1 MLHLNTKKSMNN
13 GYAICFNEW
22 ALDSD
27 IKNELNLL
35 LIISSLTAEKGY
47 CFASNKYFAELFETN
62 ETLISRKIKKLEKKK
77 YIIIEYEKKGSQI
90 VSRKIRLSKMIT
102 VDYRKSK
109 SSIIE
114 NDKDNNTSINNTSIN
129 NKEIYKE
136 IINNSRIPETTIPS
150 RPQLVSQETNTINNK
165 YINTNNNKNTKKE
178 FFDKEELNDLFNEFL
193 DFRRKLK
200 AVNSDKAIT
209 LLINKLNE
217 YDDETKKKMIN
228 QSIENSWKSVF
239 PLKKEYKR
247 KENGFELLERLK
259 REELEKQNAKK

>member
-90 VSRKIRLSKMIT
+90 VSRKIRLSKTIT

-114 NDKDNNTSINNTSIN
+114 NDKDNNTSINNT
-129 NKEIYKE
+129 
-136 IINNSRIPETTIPS
+136 RI
-150 RPQLVSQETNTINNK
+150 NK
-165 YINTNNNKNTKKE
+165 YRKPTLEEVKEYCKERNNNVDPKKFFDYYEVNNWIDNKGNKVKSWKQKVITWENHSPDNVELPDWFNKDIKGSDPTREQQKEMEEILKE
-178 FFDKEELNDLFNEFL
+178 FK
-193 DFRRKLK
+193 
-200 AVNSDKAIT
+200 
-209 LLINKLNE
+209 
-217 YDDETKKKMIN
+217 
-228 QSIENSWKSVF
+228 
-239 PLKKEYKR
+239 
-247 KENGFELLERLK
+247 NG
-259 REELEKQNAKK
+259 

>member
-13 GYAICFNEW
+13 GYSICFNEW

-114 NDKDNNTSINNTSIN
+114 NDKDNNTSINNT
-129 NKEIYKE
+129 
-136 IINNSRIPETTIPS
+136 RI
-150 RPQLVSQETNTINNK
+150 NK
-165 YINTNNNKNTKKE
+165 YSKPTLEEVENYCKERNNNVDPKKFYDYYSVNNWIDNKGNKVKNWKQKIITWENHSPDNIELPSWFNKDIKASATDEEREEMKNILKE
-178 FFDKEELNDLFNEFL
+178 FK
-193 DFRRKLK
+193 
-200 AVNSDKAIT
+200 
-209 LLINKLNE
+209 
-217 YDDETKKKMIN
+217 
-228 QSIENSWKSVF
+228 
-239 PLKKEYKR
+239 
-247 KENGFELLERLK
+247 
-259 REELEKQNAKK
+259 

>member
-13 GYAICFNEW
+13 GYSICFNEW

-114 NDKDNNTSINNTSIN
+114 NDKDNNISINNT
-129 NKEIYKE
+129 
-136 IINNSRIPETTIPS
+136 RI
-150 RPQLVSQETNTINNK
+150 NK
-165 YINTNNNKNTKKE
+165 YSKPTLEEVENYCKERNNNVDPKKFYDYYEVNNWIDNKGNKVRNWKQKVITWEKHNPDNIELPSWFNKDIKASATDEEQEEMKNILKE
-178 FFDKEELNDLFNEFL
+178 FK
-193 DFRRKLK
+193 
-200 AVNSDKAIT
+200 
-209 LLINKLNE
+209 
-217 YDDETKKKMIN
+217 
-228 QSIENSWKSVF
+228 
-239 PLKKEYKR
+239 
-247 KENGFELLERLK
+247 
-259 REELEKQNAKK
+259 

>member
-129 NKEIYKE
+129 NKKE
-136 IINNSRIPETTIPS
+136 I
-150 RPQLVSQETNTINNK
+150 
-165 YINTNNNKNTKKE
+165 KE
-178 FFDKEELNDLFNEFL
+178 RYFDKEELNDLFNEFL
-193 DFRRKLK
+193 DFRKKLK

-217 YDDETKKKMIN
+217 YDDETKMKMIN

-239 PLKKEYKR
+239 PLKKEYKP
-247 KENGFELLERLK
+247 KESGFDILRRQMKEIKEKERLENEQK
-259 REELEKQNAKK
+259 